1 MAPRITLW
9 AAAAGSAAAL
19 LALAP
24 VQVAAQED
32 VVLWHNRY
40 HAVLAMAAYADNVD
54 EICPLEEF
62 TVAKLLQN
70 FPQRTSGPLSV
81 PWEILD
87 RWGPTEHGSKGFTVM
102 IPEMDKVVIVFTGN
116 YWMEKNLP
124 TETASLDVLGLAEEC
139 PGCRVNSFAL
149 QGYLEAKAATNNF
162 EKGMQRWRD
171 TGLWWSTTGHGL
183 GGMHSLISALDM
195 GGSRNVSKFIHAYGN
210 PRTMNPAAAQYY
222 NHIYGGDMTEQAYGN
237 GDIFANQ
244 IPASDEYA
252 HVNTA
257 FWYHGWDDTYKM
269 HHEVCYEA
277 PEDPRCKPQGEL
289 NEEDHYF
296 LFTNVGNCGSTARQ
310 RPQMA
315 RDFIAG
321 QGPNPGTVPNGHL
334 ALSSAP
340 AGTAFPTGDP
350 SAAASTTADVS
361 ASTTATAGNATVTM
375 DAIAAILN
383 NGSVPETNPVS
394 FIPSSAATS
403 ATLALDRG
411 ASSAAGAV
419 ATAGAGAAN
428 KATSSQDQI
437 AAANAGA
444 TGTSGAGRN
453 AVMAGSSLVLGFA
466 AVFAAFL

>member
-1 MAPRITLW
+1 MRSI
-9 AAAAGSAAAL
+9 G
-19 LALAP
+19 
-24 VQVAAQED
+24 
-32 VVLWHNRY
+32 
-40 HAVLAMAAYADNVD
+40 AD
-54 EICPLEEF
+54 
-62 TVAKLLQN
+62 
-70 FPQRTSGPLSV
+70 
-81 PWEILD
+81 
-87 RWGPTEHGSKGFTVM
+87 GF
-102 IPEMDKVVIVFTGN
+102 
-116 YWMEKNLP
+116 
-124 TETASLDVLGLAEEC
+124 
-139 PGCRVNSFAL
+139 
-149 QGYLEAKAATNNF
+149 
-162 EKGMQRWRD
+162 
-171 TGLWWSTTGHGL
+171 
-183 GGMHSLISALDM
+183 
-195 GGSRNVSKFIHAYGN
+195 SRFDS
-210 PRTMNPAAAQYY
+210 
-222 NHIYGGDMTEQAYGN
+222 
-237 GDIFANQ
+237 
-244 IPASDEYA
+244 
-252 HVNTA
+252 
-257 FWYHGWDDTYKM
+257 
-269 HHEVCYEA
+269 
-277 PEDPRCKPQGEL
+277 
-289 NEEDHYF
+289 
-296 LFTNVGNCGSTARQ
+296 
-310 RPQMA
+310 
-315 RDFIAG
+315 
-321 QGPNPGTVPNGHL
+321 GTVPNGHL